1 MKKIILYT
9 MVLATVLIMSSV
21 TTIAKPDTAP
31 GQQKKNYGTQREYV
45 LMILTRNL
53 ERIQNRGG
61 NSAGLF
67 RLVIMGLFKGPG
79 HNDEPDEEDDDDE
92 LVVDANGDY
101 EGIVG
106 ESIELKGNATGGVEP
121 YNWSWDLGDGNSS
134 LEQNPQH
141 IYEAIGNYT
150 AILTVEDDVGTI
162 ASDTAFV
169 NITAA

>member
-9 MVLATVLIMSSV
+9 MVLVTVLIMSSF

-61 NSAGLF
+61 NPPGLL
-67 RLVIMGLFKGPG
+67 RLVMGLFSGPG
-79 HNDEPDEEDDDDE
+79 HNDEPDEEDEDNE
-92 LVVDANGDY
+92 LEVDANGDY

-106 ESIELKGNATGGVEP
+106 ISIELEGNATGGVEP

-150 AILTVEDDVGTI
+150 AILTVEDDDGTI

-169 NITAA
+169 NITAE

>member
-1 MKKIILYT
+1 MKKIILFT
-9 MVLATVLIMSSV
+9 IVIATVMIMSSY

-31 GQQKKNYGTQREYV
+31 GQQRKNYGSQREYV

-61 NSAGLF
+61 NATGLF
-67 RLVIMGLFKGPG
+67 RLVMGLFLGPG
-79 HNDEPDEEDDDDE
+79 HNDKPDEEDEYDE
-92 LVVDANGDY
+92 LEVDANGDY
-101 EGIVG
+101 EGIIGV
-106 ESIELKGNATGGVEP
+106 SIELEGNATGGVEP

-150 AILTVEDDVGTI
+150 AILTVEDDVGAI

-169 NITAA
+169 NITAE

>member
-9 MVLATVLIMSSV
+9 MVLVTVLIMSSF

-61 NSAGLF
+61 NPPGLL
-67 RLVIMGLFKGPG
+67 RLVMGLFLGPG
-79 HNDEPDEEDDDDE
+79 HNDEPDEEDIDYE
-92 LVVDANGDY
+92 LEVDANGDY
-101 EGIVG
+101 DGIVG

-134 LEQNPQH
+134 IDQNPQH

-169 NITAA
+169 NITAE